1 MKERYLAMCKNCD
14 EVKVVQKDDCVEDAK
29 NAFFTIAI
37 IVGVLTIIV
46 GICVAVYK
54 YLTPDYLDDF
64 DDFDDDFDD
73 SFFDDDEDEEFS
85 SDDAKDASEE

>member
-1 MKERYLAMCKNCD
+1 MYERVVTVMSKCDSVKIVKED
-14 EVKVVQKDDCVEDAK
+14 ECVTEAK
-29 NAFFTIAI
+29 NAFLSVAL
-37 IVGVLTIIV
+37 IVGILTIIV

-73 SFFDDDEDEEFS
+73 SFFDEDEELGEE
-85 SDDAKDASEE
+85 AKADEAEA

>member
-1 MKERYLAMCKNCD
+1 MKKYD
-14 EVKVVQKDDCVEDAK
+14 EVKLVKGDDCVEEAK
-29 NAFFTIAI
+29 SAFLTVAL

-73 SFFDDDEDEEFS
+73 SFFDDDTEDVAVEEAKS
-85 SDDAKDASEE
+85 GDDK

>member
-1 MKERYLAMCKNCD
+1 MCKNCD

-64 DDFDDDFDD
+64 DDDFDD
-73 SFFDDDEDEEFS
+73 SFFDDDEDEEVS